1 MADTSNTT
9 GSGDTPVSQ
18 SAPES
23 SFLNETPSSVKSEDT
38 LYNDFFQENGSGE
51 MTLGTKK
58 ERSGLEV
65 LVNVLEYTAILAV
78 IIGAVSALHVFVRSL
93 DDVSFLENYPFACPY
108 LNYDVTLPST
118 EKGCKNIA
126 AIKKEYEDKKQVL
139 EENILDALTE
149 YIPIKVS
156 SSILDASPEKKF
168 IINTFQTKPRVNNVL
183 EAFERVKSNAQ
194 KTIDPTTGEK
204 NIKCTGITVT
214 DGDTLSTQ
222 CTIEGGEIGSS
233 NTNGQIGSSRIEA
246 LDFMEK
252 LADTTKSSLILNN
265 YQTSLSIGSVFDKET
280 NTYVTTTLIPISVRY
295 VPLIEKP

>member
-9 GSGDTPVSQ
+9 TGGENPSVQ

-23 SFLNETPSSVKSEDT
+23 SFLNETPNSIKSEDT
-38 LYNDFFQENGSGE
+38 LYNDFFQENGSWE

-65 LVNVLEYTAILAV
+65 LVNVLEYTAIFAV
-78 IIGAVSALHVFVRSL
+78 IIGAISALHVFVRTMEN
-93 DDVSFLENYPFACPY
+93 VSFLENYPFACPY
-108 LNYDVTLPST
+108 LNYDITLPSM

-126 AIKKEYEDKKQVL
+126 AIQKEYSDKKQVL
-139 EENILDALTE
+139 QDNILDALTE

-168 IINTFQTKPRVNNVL
+168 IINTFTNKPRVNNVL
-183 EAFERVKSNAQ
+183 EAFERVKTNSQ
-194 KTIDPTTGEK
+194 KTIDPTTGTK

-222 CTIEGGEIGSS
+222 CTVEWGAIGNS
-233 NTNGQIGSSRIEA
+233 NTNGQIGSSRVEA

-265 YQTSLSIGSVFDKET
+265 YQTSLSISSVYNKDT
-280 NTYVTTTLIPISVRY
+280 NSYKTTTVVPISVRY
-295 VPLIEKP
+295 VPLVEKP